1 MLFRRGAHDKLE
13 ALNVFLH
20 EAVVLGRVVAAKL
33 LVQAGADPQCKNKQG
48 CTALYGLAESRASP
62 LSMGEPIAVA
72 ALLLDLG
79 VDINAIGGQYD
90 TALIAASFSGKAEL
104 VKWLLEHGVDVRYR
118 SREHGTALDVI
129 RASERYRHTQ
139 DQADI
144 IYMLSKA
151 GLE

>member
-1 MLFRRGAHDKLE
+1 
-13 ALNVFLH
+13 
-20 EAVVLGRVVAAKL
+20 
-33 LVQAGADPQCKNKQG
+33 
-48 CTALYGLAESRASP
+48 
-62 LSMGEPIAVA
+62 MGEPIAVA

-90 TALIAASFSGKAEL
+90 TALIAASFSDKAEL

-118 SREHGTALDVI
+118 SREYGTALDVI